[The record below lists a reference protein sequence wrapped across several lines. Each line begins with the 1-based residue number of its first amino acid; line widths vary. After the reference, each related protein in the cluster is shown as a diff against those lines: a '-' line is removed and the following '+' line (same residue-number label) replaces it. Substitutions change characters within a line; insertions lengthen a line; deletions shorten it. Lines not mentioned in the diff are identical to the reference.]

1 MTEPKP
7 FCRRCLLEDM
17 PSQAALAAS
26 IRDLIALLPEDKRA
40 PREETARR
48 LRQCRDCDQLR
59 SGMCALCG
67 CYVELRAAKGRMGC
81 PALPPRWAP
90 WQDK

>member
-40 PREETARR
+40 PREETSRR
-48 LRQCRDCDQLR
+48 LAICRDCDQLR
-59 SGMCALCG
+59 SGLCALCV

-81 PALPPRWAP
+81 PALPPRWEP

>member
-1 MTEPKP
+1 MTEPKT

-40 PREETARR
+40 PREETSRR
-48 LRQCRDCDQLR
+48 LAICRACDQLR

-67 CYVELRAAKGRMGC
+67 CYVELRAAKARMGC
-81 PALPPRWAP
+81 PALLPRWEP

>member
-7 FCRRCLLEDM
+7 ICRRCLLEDM

-26 IRDLIALLPEDKRA
+26 IRDLIALLPEDKRT
-40 PREETARR
+40 PREETSRR
-48 LRQCRDCDQLR
+48 LAICRDCDQLR

-67 CYVELRAAKGRMGC
+67 CYVELRAAKACMGC
-81 PALPPRWAP
+81 PALPSRWEP

>member
-7 FCRRCLLEDM
+7 ICRRCLLEDM

-40 PREETARR
+40 PREETSRR
-48 LRQCRDCDQLR
+48 LAICRDCDQLR
-59 SGMCALCG
+59 SGLCALCG
-67 CYVELRAAKGRMGC
+67 CFHC
-81 PALPPRWAP
+81 
-90 WQDK
+90 

>member
-7 FCRRCLLEDM
+7 ICRRCLLEDM

-26 IRDLIALLPEDKRA
+26 IRDLIALLPEDKLT
-40 PREETARR
+40 PREETSRR
-48 LRQCRDCDQLR
+48 LAICRDCDQLR

-81 PALPPRWAP
+81 PALPPRWEP